1 VEGYKN
7 DPTVENKKRRRFVI
21 RDWFRLVLWY
31 VRLRKC
37 CRVSRGDRLGKKG
50 NYGKELLE
58 VNSRYL
64 LLTAKNE
71 YNKNKKDKTV
81 TEANIKTF
89 LEENKKDTKR
99 PSGTVKDRNLNT
111 PDDEDDDDDE
121 FDDFK
126 EEVEETKEFIAN
138 EAEKLAMSMD
148 ISHFVNDIKL

>member
-1 VEGYKN
+1 MEGYKN
-7 DPTVENKKRRRFVI
+7 DPTVENLEKKTKVI

-37 CRVSRGDRLGKKG
+37 CRVSRDDRLGKNG

-64 LLTAKNE
+64 LDSAENE
-71 YNKNKKDKTV
+71 YNHEKV
-81 TEANIKTF
+81 TEANIEDF
-89 LEENKKDTKR
+89 LKENKKDTKR

>member
-1 VEGYKN
+1 MEGYKKN
-7 DPTVENKKRRRFVI
+7 PTDKNKEKKTKVI

-64 LLTAKNE
+64 LDSAENE
-71 YNKNKKDKTV
+71 YNHKKV
-81 TEANIKTF
+81 TEANIEDF
-89 LEENKKDTKR
+89 LKENKKATNR

>member
-1 VEGYKN
+1 MEGYKKN
-7 DPTVENKKRRRFVI
+7 PTDKNKEKKTKVI

-64 LLTAKNE
+64 LDSAENE
-71 YNKNKKDKTV
+71 YNHEKV
-81 TEANIKTF
+81 TESNIEDF
-89 LEENKKDTKR
+89 LKENKKDTKR

>member
-1 VEGYKN
+1 MEGYKKN
-7 DPTVENKKRRRFVI
+7 PTDKNKEKKTKVI

-64 LLTAKNE
+64 LDSAENE
-71 YNKNKKDKTV
+71 YNHEKV
-81 TEANIKTF
+81 TEPNIEDF
-89 LEENKKDTKR
+89 LKENKKDTKR

>member
-1 VEGYKN
+1 MEGYKKN
-7 DPTVENKKRRRFVI
+7 PTDKNKEKKTKVI

-64 LLTAKNE
+64 LDSAENE
-71 YNKNKKDKTV
+71 YNHEKV
-81 TEANIKTF
+81 TEANIEDF
-89 LEENKKDTKR
+89 LKENKKATNR

>member
-1 VEGYKN
+1 MEGYKN
-7 DPTVENKKRRRFVI
+7 DPTVENLEKKTKVI

-37 CRVSRGDRLGKKG
+37 CRVSRDDRLGKKG

-64 LLTAKNE
+64 LQTAKNE
-71 YNKNKKDKTV
+71 YNKKDKSV

-89 LEENKKDTKR
+89 LEENKKATNR

>member
-1 VEGYKN
+1 MEGYKKK
-7 DPTVENKKRRRFVI
+7 PTDENKRKKTLVI

-37 CRVSRGDRLGKKG
+37 CRVSKGDRLGKKG

-64 LLTAKNE
+64 LLSAKNE
-71 YNKNKKDKTV
+71 YNEKTV
-81 TEANIKTF
+81 TEANIKKL
-89 LEENKKDTKR
+89 LEENKKATNR
-99 PSGTVKDRNLNT
+99 PSGKVKDRNLNT